1 MFNNFQNL
9 FQKYSQKISLQ
20 KGLEEKVII
29 LIKDFTN
36 IILEKESIKINQK
49 DKTIKII
56 NLASSK
62 MFFLIQKIKA
72 NNLEEKIKT
81 ELEYRLLF

>member
-62 MFFLIQKIKA
+62 KFFLIQKIKA